1 MPTLLPTLFE
11 QIGEATKLS
20 MKARDRDRVAALRLI
35 TSEVRR
41 VEIDK
46 RITLDDAAVVSVL
59 ARMVKQRNDS
69 ITQYNQAGRDEL
81 AAVEQYEIDVITS
94 FMPQPISESE
104 LEAAVA
110 KAVAGAPGGM
120 QSMGKVM
127 AELRTLI
134 EGRADMGK
142 VSALVKKALT
152 G

>member
-1 MPTLLPTLFE
+1 MPTLFE
-11 QIGEATKLS
+11 QIGEATKLA
-20 MKARDRDRVAALRLI
+20 MKARERDRVAALRLI

-59 ARMVKQRNDS
+59 ARMIKQRNDS
-69 ITQYNQAGRDEL
+69 ITQYKQAGRDEL
-81 AAVEQYEIDVITS
+81 AAVEQYEIDVISS
-94 FMPQPISESE
+94 FMPQPLSDSE
-104 LEAAVA
+104 LESAVA
-110 KAVAGAPGGM
+110 KAVSGIEGGM

-127 AELRTLI
+127 AVLKPQV

-142 VSALVKKALT
+142 VSNLVKKALS

>member
-1 MPTLLPTLFE
+1 MPTLFE

-46 RITLDDAAVVSVL
+46 RITLDDAAVVSLL

-69 ITQYNQAGRDEL
+69 ITQYKQAGRDEL

-94 FMPQPISESE
+94 FMPQPLSESE
-104 LEAAVA
+104 LEDVVA
-110 KAVAGAPGGM
+110 KAVAGVEGGM

-127 AELRTLI
+127 AVLKPLI

-142 VSALVKKALT
+142 VSALVKKALA

>member
-1 MPTLLPTLFE
+1 MIMPTLFE
-11 QIGEATKLS
+11 QIGEATKLA
-20 MKARDRDRVAALRLI
+20 MKARERDRVAALRLI

-69 ITQYNQAGRDEL
+69 ITQYQRAGRDEL
-81 AAVEQYEIDVITS
+81 AAIEQYEIDVILS
-94 FMPQPISESE
+94 FMPQPLSEAE

-110 KAVAGAPGGM
+110 KAVTGIEGGM

-127 AELRTLI
+127 AVLKPVV
-134 EGRADMGK
+134 EGRADMGR
-142 VSALVKKALT
+142 VSALVKKALAS
-152 G
+152 

>member
-1 MPTLLPTLFE
+1 MPTLFE

-41 VEIDK
+41 IEIDK

-59 ARMVKQRNDS
+59 SRMVKQRNDS
-69 ITQYNQAGRDEL
+69 ITPYKQAGRDEL

-94 FMPQPISESE
+94 FMPQPLSESE
-104 LEAAVA
+104 LEVLVA
-110 KAVAGAPGGM
+110 KAVTGVEGGM

-127 AELRTLI
+127 AALKPLI

>member
-1 MPTLLPTLFE
+1 MPTLFE

-20 MKARDRDRVAALRLI
+20 MKARDRERVAALRLI

-46 RITLDDAAVVSVL
+46 RITLDDAAVVAVL

-69 ITQYNQAGRDEL
+69 ITQYKQAGRDEL
-81 AAVEQYEIDVITS
+81 AAVEQYEIDVISS
-94 FMPQPISESE
+94 FMPQPLSEAE

-110 KAVAGAPGGM
+110 KAVAGVPGGM
-120 QSMGKVM
+120 QSMGRVM
-127 AELRTLI
+127 AELKPLV

-142 VSALVKKALT
+142 VSALVKKALV

>member
-1 MPTLLPTLFE
+1 MPTLFE
-11 QIGEATKLS
+11 QIGGATKLS

-35 TSEVRR
+35 SSEVRR

-69 ITQYNQAGRDEL
+69 ITQYRQAGRDEL

-94 FMPQPISESE
+94 FMPQPLSESE
-104 LEAAVA
+104 LEEVVA
-110 KAVAGAPGGM
+110 KAVAGVEGGM

-127 AELRTLI
+127 AVLKPLI

-142 VSALVKKALT
+142 VSALVKKALA